1 MAVSKPGKH
10 GHAKVHLV
18 GLDLFT
24 GKKYEDICPSS
35 HVMQVPH
42 LVRKQYQVIID
53 YETCYM
59 QYNFKI
65 TCVRG
70 CSIRVYSL
78 NNNSHFT
85 IILSLNKL
93 TI

>member
-24 GKKYEDICPSS
+24 GKKYEDICPSG

-42 LVRKQYQVIID
+42 LVRKQYQVMYD
-53 YETCYM
+53 YEVDSIFSSNLLH
-59 QYNFKI
+59 NF
-65 TCVRG
+65 VW
-70 CSIRVYSL
+70 
-78 NNNSHFT
+78 
-85 IILSLNKL
+85 
-93 TI
+93 